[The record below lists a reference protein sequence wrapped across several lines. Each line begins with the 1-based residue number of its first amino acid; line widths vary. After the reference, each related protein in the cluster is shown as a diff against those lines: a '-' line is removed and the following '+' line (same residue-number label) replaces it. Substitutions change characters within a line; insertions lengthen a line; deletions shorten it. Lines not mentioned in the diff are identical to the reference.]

1 MTLVPRAIAVFLLSS
16 ISMFA
21 QDWPYVGR
29 DADGTRHSSL
39 ALINRTNV
47 AKLEIA
53 WTFDTEDWSDGKDL
67 PSRSSLE
74 ATPLVIDGVLYI
86 PSPMSRLFA
95 LDAETGK
102 RIWVFDAAIDKTI
115 PRNLFVNRGVSS
127 WTDGKKR
134 LIYLG
139 DIQGRLWAVHAR
151 TGKLDRGF
159 GESGKVDLRA
169 GMADGFPE
177 SQYGLTSP
185 TAVCGDVVVAEPR
198 ERRPT
203 PRPQWGCAGLRRA
216 FRQGAL
222 ALPHSTAPGRT
233 RE

>member
-1 MTLVPRAIAVFLLSS
+1 MTLLLQAIAVLLLSS
-16 ISMFA
+16 VSVFA

-29 DADGTRHSSL
+29 DAEGTRHSSL
-39 ALINRTNV
+39 AQINRANV

-67 PSRSSLE
+67 SSRSSFE
-74 ATPLVIDGVLYI
+74 ATPLVIDGVLYV

-139 DIQGRLWAVHAR
+139 DIQGRVWAVAAK
-151 TGKLDRGF
+151 TGKLDPQF
-159 GESGKVDLRA
+159 GDDGK
-169 GMADGFPE
+169 G
-177 SQYGLTSP
+177 
-185 TAVCGDVVVAEPR
+185 
-198 ERRPT
+198 
-203 PRPQWGCAGLRRA
+203 
-216 FRQGAL
+216 
-222 ALPHSTAPGRT
+222 
-233 RE
+233 